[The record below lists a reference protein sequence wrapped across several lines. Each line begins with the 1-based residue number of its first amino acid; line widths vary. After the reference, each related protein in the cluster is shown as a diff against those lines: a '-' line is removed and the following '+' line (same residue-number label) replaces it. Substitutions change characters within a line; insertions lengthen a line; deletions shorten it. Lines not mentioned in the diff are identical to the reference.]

1 MKSGLDENSMVPV
14 FVVGCDLH
22 LHYPL
27 ESLPSLLCSETDNI
41 SRHTKMRFITSE
53 QGPPGVLR
61 LRPVTSYGG
70 ERNNND
76 EAMPRGGRLVII
88 RLFVTIT
95 IMLSRSK
102 IVVFL
107 LALHDTTICY
117 FRPAPASASSGDL
130 NFSSNTKSGFK
141 NQDPE
146 KTNHITHILCKSSS
160 ERI

>member
-1 MKSGLDENSMVPV
+1 MKIQWSR
-14 FVVGCDLH
+14 
-22 LHYPL
+22 
-27 ESLPSLLCSETDNI
+27 SLLLGATFTFITHSHLFPLSSLQSESDITDNI
-41 SRHTKMRFITSE
+41 ARHTKMRFITSE
-53 QGPPGVLR
+53 LRPPGAPRSVACRWLWR
-61 LRPVTSYGG
+61 W
-70 ERNNND
+70 ERKIIMM
-76 EAMPRGGRLVII
+76 MPRGGRWVII

>member
-1 MKSGLDENSMVPV
+1 MVPV
-14 FVVGCDLH
+14 FVVGRDLH

-117 FRPAPASASSGDL
+117 FRPAQSVPLD
-130 NFSSNTKSGFK
+130 FSSYFNPGFK

-146 KTNHITHILCKSSS
+146 KIDHITHVLCLIGRK
-160 ERI
+160 RNKGGQQY

>member
-1 MKSGLDENSMVPV
+1 MEVS
-14 FVVGCDLH
+14 
-22 LHYPL
+22 
-27 ESLPSLLCSETDNI
+27 
-41 SRHTKMRFITSE
+41 
-53 QGPPGVLR
+53 
-61 LRPVTSYGG
+61 

-76 EAMPRGGRLVII
+76 DAMPRGGRWVII

-117 FRPAPASASSGDL
+117 FRPAPASASGDL
-130 NFSSNTKSGFK
+130 DFSSNSKSGFK

-146 KTNHITHILCKSSS
+146 KKQRPHYSYPL
-160 ERI
+160 

>member
-14 FVVGCDLH
+14 FVVERDLH

-27 ESLPSLLCSETDNI
+27 ESLPPLPCSETDNI

-53 QGPPGVLR
+53 LGPPGVLR
-61 LRPVTSYGG
+61 LRPVASYGG

-117 FRPAPASASSGDL
+117 FRPAPVSAIGLQFLFQSWVQESR
-130 NFSSNTKSGFK
+130 SWK
-141 NQDPE
+141 NRP
-146 KTNHITHILCKSSS
+146 HYS
-160 ERI
+160 

>member
-1 MKSGLDENSMVPV
+1 MKIQWSR
-14 FVVGCDLH
+14 
-22 LHYPL
+22 
-27 ESLPSLLCSETDNI
+27 SLLLGATFTFITHSSLFPLCSETDNI

-53 QGPPGVLR
+53 LGPPGVLR

-117 FRPAPASASSGDL
+117 FRPAQSVPLD
-130 NFSSNTKSGFK
+130 FSSYFNPGFK

-146 KTNHITHILCKSSS
+146 KIDHITHIL
-160 ERI
+160 RFI